1 MATNGHSGYPLKW
14 FKDQNAARHA
24 YECAICLEV
33 LKDPVQVRLCE
44 TVDINFVPFAL
55 TIFSSKFHI
64 RKFLKSKY
72 FK

>member
-24 YECAICLEV
+24 FECAACLEV
-33 LKDPVQVRLCE
+33 LKDPVQVRV
-44 TVDINFVPFAL
+44 VDINFVPSAL

-64 RKFLKSKY
+64 RKFLKS